1 VDGIFQ
7 GEKVMAKMKDFLIG
21 VEELVYTALE
31 KGFTDLYGI
40 HAYVHM
46 YEPLADVSTV
56 SAILDELHRM
66 DELQLYV
73 A

>member
-1 VDGIFQ
+1 
-7 GEKVMAKMKDFLIG
+7 
-21 VEELVYTALE
+21 VEELVWSALE
-31 KGFTDLYGI
+31 RGFTDLYGI

-46 YEPLADVSTV
+46 YEPDADISIV

-66 DELQLYV
+66 DEMQLYV

>member
-1 VDGIFQ
+1 
-7 GEKVMAKMKDFLIG
+7 MAKMKDFLIG
-21 VEELVYTALE
+21 VEELIYTALE

-46 YEPLADVSTV
+46 YEPNADLSTV
-56 SAILDELHRM
+56 SAILDELYRM
-66 DELQLYV
+66 DEMQLYV

>member
-1 VDGIFQ
+1 
-7 GEKVMAKMKDFLIG
+7 MAKMKDFLIG
-21 VEELVYTALE
+21 VEELVYTAME

-46 YEPLADVSTV
+46 YEPNADLATV
-56 SAILDELHRM
+56 EAILDELHRI
-66 DELQLYV
+66 DEMQLYV

>member
-1 VDGIFQ
+1 
-7 GEKVMAKMKDFLIG
+7 MARMKDFLIG

-40 HAYVHM
+40 HSYVHM
-46 YEPLADVSTV
+46 YEPNADLSTV
-56 SAILDELHRM
+56 SAILDELYRM

>member
-1 VDGIFQ
+1 MMG
-7 GEKVMAKMKDFLIG
+7 AYKDFLIG
-21 VEELVYTALE
+21 VEELVFTALE

-56 SAILDELHRM
+56 SAILDELYRM

>member
-1 VDGIFQ
+1 M
-7 GEKVMAKMKDFLIG
+7 MARMKDFLIG
-21 VEELVYTALE
+21 VEELVYTAME

-46 YEPLADVSTV
+46 YEPNADLATV
-56 SAILDELHRM
+56 EAILDELHRM
-66 DELQLYV
+66 DEMQLYV

>member
-1 VDGIFQ
+1 
-7 GEKVMAKMKDFLIG
+7 MAKMKDFLIG
-21 VEELVYTALE
+21 VEELVYTAME

-46 YEPLADVSTV
+46 YEPRADLSTV

-66 DELQLYV
+66 DEMQLYV

>member
-1 VDGIFQ
+1 
-7 GEKVMAKMKDFLIG
+7 MSAYKDFLIG
-21 VEELVYTALE
+21 VEELVWSALE
-31 KGFTDLYGI
+31 RGFTDLYGI

-46 YEPLADVSTV
+46 YEPDADISTV

-66 DELQLYV
+66 DEMQLYV